1 MLLIALITAGCQGGG
16 MRGQSA
22 DPALAARVELPPG
35 VAEAQHAGD
44 LGSHYDVRQPD
55 DLELQR
61 PSQAL
66 SDFPRNRLGEVDWV
80 IAMEKG
86 LINPRKGL
94 QEDAEM
100 EVLDLDVIMPRVGGM
115 PEVLFS
121 HNVHTEWLGC
131 ESCHDQLFAKKAG
144 VHRATMNDI
153 FAGKSC
159 GTCHDRVAFST
170 YTCDRCHSVV
180 PGKD

>member
-1 MLLIALITAGCQGGG
+1 MLLIALIVTGCQSGRLDQPSDASQG
-16 MRGQSA
+16 
-22 DPALAARVELPPG
+22 ARVELPPG
-35 VAEAQHAGD
+35 VSETQHAGG
-44 LGSHYDVRQPD
+44 LGSHYDVRQPG

-61 PSQAL
+61 PSQAMA
-66 SDFPRNRLGEVDWV
+66 DFPRSRIGEVDWV
-80 IAMEKG
+80 TAMEEG

-94 QEDAEM
+94 RDDAEM
-100 EVLDLDVIMPRVGGM
+100 EVLDLDVIMPRVRGM

-121 HNVHTEWLGC
+121 HAVHTEWLGC

-153 FAGKSC
+153 FAGRSC

>member
-16 MRGQSA
+16 MRDQSA
-22 DPALAARVELPPG
+22 DSSLAARVELPPG
-35 VAEAQHAGD
+35 VSETQHAGD
-44 LGSHYDVRQPD
+44 FGSHYDARQPG

-66 SDFPRNRLGEVDWV
+66 SDFPRTRLGEVDWV

-100 EVLDLDVIMPRVGGM
+100 EVLDLDVIMPRVRGM

-121 HNVHTEWLGC
+121 HKVHTEWLGC

-144 VHRATMNDI
+144 AHRATMNDI